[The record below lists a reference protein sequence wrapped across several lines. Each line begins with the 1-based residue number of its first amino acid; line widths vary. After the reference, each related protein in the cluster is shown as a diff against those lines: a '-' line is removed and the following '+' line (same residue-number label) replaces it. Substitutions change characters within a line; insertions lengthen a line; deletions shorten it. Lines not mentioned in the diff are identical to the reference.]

1 MICKKLGATAVINK
15 GDASCRVFL
24 LCCL

>member
-1 MICKKLGATAVINK
+1 MICKKKGATAVINK
-15 GDASCRVFL
+15 GDASFRVLL